1 MKMNDKK
8 ALEIVNK
15 IFKSVF
21 DRENECTLDELLE
34 KFAFDIK
41 LPKSVRDSTTN
52 EETWADSINS
62 GKFITNE
69 NMEKKDR
76 ETGWMLEK
84 KDISDLQELIDIWN
98 SINLTTTERVY
109 DSINVIKSDTIYR
122 CENVYR
128 STDCSDSKNMIFCDS
143 CGNSE
148 FLLASQRSGTCNFC
162 IRCDDS
168 KDCSNSYNVVCSN
181 KVSNS
186 LFIQDCF
193 NLHECMFCSHIAS
206 KRFCIANMQFEEE
219 EYYEIKKLII
229 EWIMSS

>member
-1 MKMNDKK
+1 MNDID

-15 IFKSVF
+15 IFKNVF
-21 DRENECTLDELLE
+21 DKDNDYSLDVLLE
-34 KFAFDIK
+34 KFAFDVK
-41 LPKSVRDSTTN
+41 LPKQVYDSSTN
-52 EETWADSINS
+52 EATWTDSINC
-62 GKFITNE
+62 GRFITNK
-69 NMEKKDR
+69 NMKKKD
-76 ETGWMLEK
+76 ETEGWMLPKRE
-84 KDISDLQELIDIWN
+84 INSLQELIDVWN
-98 SINLTTTERVY
+98 TINLTTTERVY

-128 STDCSDSKNMIFCDS
+128 STDCSDSKNIIYCDS

-168 KDCSNSYNVVCSN
+168 KDCSNSYSVICSN

-193 NLHECMFCSHIAS
+193 DLYECIFCSHITS
-206 KRFCIANMQFEEE
+206 KRFCIANMQFEET
-219 EYYEIKKLII
+219 EYYEIKNSIV
-229 EWIMSS
+229 EWILNS

>member
-1 MKMNDKK
+1 MNDTK

-21 DRENECTLDELLE
+21 DKENNYSLDILLE
-34 KFAFDIK
+34 KFAFDVK
-41 LPKSVRDSTTN
+41 LPKQVNDSTTN
-52 EETWADSINS
+52 EITWADSVNS
-62 GKFITNE
+62 GRFIINK
-69 NMEKKDR
+69 NMEKRDE
-76 ETGWMLEK
+76 ETGWMLPK
-84 KDISDLQELIDIWN
+84 KEISNLQELIDIWN
-98 SINLTTTERVY
+98 TINLTTTERVY
-109 DSINVIKSDTIYR
+109 DSINVAKSDTIYR
-122 CENVYR
+122 CKNVYR
-128 STDCSDSKNMIFCDS
+128 STDCSDSKNMIYCDS

-168 KDCSNSYNVVCSN
+168 KDCSNSYNVICSN

-193 NLHECMFCSHIAS
+193 DLYECMFCSHIAS
-206 KRFCIANMQFEEE
+206 KRFCIANMQFEEQ

-229 EWIMSS
+229 EWILNS

>member
-1 MKMNDKK
+1 MKEEY

-21 DRENECTLDELLE
+21 DRENNFSMDTLLE

-41 LPKSVRDSTTN
+41 LPKQVNDSTTN
-52 EETWADSINS
+52 EITWASSINS

-69 NMEKKDR
+69 NMQKKDE
-76 ETGWMLEK
+76 ETSWMLPK
-84 KDISDLQELIDIWN
+84 KEINNLQELIDIWN

-109 DSINVIKSDTIYR
+109 DSINVVKSDTIYE

-128 STDCSDSKNMIFCDS
+128 CTDCRGCKNIIYCDS
-143 CGNSE
+143 CGNGE
-148 FLLASQRSGTCNFC
+148 FLLASQRSGNCNFC

-168 KDCSNSYNVVCSN
+168 RDCSNSYNVICSN

-193 NLHECMFCSHIAS
+193 DLYECMFCSHIAS
-206 KRFCIANMQFEEE
+206 KRFCIANMQFEEQ

-229 EWIMSS
+229 DWILNS